1 MDDKLWKEAVKTEY
15 NGIKDH
21 TSERLSD
28 KAIIGARLKNEKC
41 DFTSSFDYVLGIDA
55 DRDYDGRVAD
65 NTAKISMSLSFIK
78 GIVLSEKLD
87 KMVYLID
94 GERVEHKLTA
104 ETDIFEE
111 KSIDSRVDYDLFLGM
126 YNNTLIT
133 GVNIDVIHAGDNL
146 DIESKRLYMDFTAEE
161 IKRIAD
167 AKDVIAC
174 IDTESSIDANG
185 GTIEFGNG
193 KGSFHIEGIQGF
205 MKRVYHFFVDDTCYT
220 DYVAEYYENKK
231 QTLEA
236 IKENRKAEREKSVKE
251 LEELVNRWT
260 RQRNIHLIILAI
272 SVVLFIIG
280 VVVEDVDFLVW
291 LSLFAGGYAFIRLAL
306 LNGAG
311 ESDNDNTQQ
320 NE

>member
-15 NGIKDH
+15 NGIEDH
-21 TSERLSD
+21 TTEHLSD
-28 KAIIGARLKNEKC
+28 RAIIGARLKNEKC
-41 DFTSSFDYVLGIDA
+41 DFASILDYVLGIRA

-65 NTAKISMSLSFIK
+65 KTAKISISLSFIK
-78 GIVLSEKLD
+78 TIVLSEELD
-87 KMVYLID
+87 IMVYLID

-104 ETDIFEE
+104 ETDIFEK
-111 KSIDSRVDYDLFLGM
+111 KSVDSRLTYDLLLGS

-133 GVNIDVIHAGDNL
+133 GVNTDGIHADDL
-146 DIESKRLYMDFTAEE
+146 DIASKKLYMDFTAEE

-231 QTLEA
+231 QTLKA
-236 IKENRKAEREKSVKE
+236 IKENKKAEIEKSVKE
-251 LEELVNRWT
+251 IEELVNRWT

-280 VVVEDVDFLVW
+280 IALEDLDFLIL
-291 LSLFAGGYAFIRLAL
+291 LSILAGGYAFIRLAL
-306 LNGAG
+306 LNGGG
-311 ESDNDNTQQ
+311 ESDDDNTQE

>member
-1 MDDKLWKEAVKTEY
+1 
-15 NGIKDH
+15 
-21 TSERLSD
+21 
-28 KAIIGARLKNEKC
+28 
-41 DFTSSFDYVLGIDA
+41 
-55 DRDYDGRVAD
+55 
-65 NTAKISMSLSFIK
+65 
-78 GIVLSEKLD
+78 
-87 KMVYLID
+87 
-94 GERVEHKLTA
+94 
-104 ETDIFEE
+104 
-111 KSIDSRVDYDLFLGM
+111 
-126 YNNTLIT
+126 
-133 GVNIDVIHAGDNL
+133 
-146 DIESKRLYMDFTAEE
+146 MDFSAEE